1 MTTTILVAT
10 TTHTSDDGDTKPR
23 EDDNSLRDADNTGDN
38 DDGDVRPRDADT
50 TIDGGD
56 T

>member
-1 MTTTILVAT
+1 MTATLNLAKMTT
-10 TTHTSDDGDTKPR
+10 
-23 EDDNSLRDADNTGDN
+23 LRDADNTGDN